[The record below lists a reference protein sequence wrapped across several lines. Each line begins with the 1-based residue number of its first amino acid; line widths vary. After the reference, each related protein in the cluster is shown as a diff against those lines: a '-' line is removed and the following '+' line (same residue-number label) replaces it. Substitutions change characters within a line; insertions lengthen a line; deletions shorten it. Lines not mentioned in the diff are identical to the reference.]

1 MVSLLNSMNAHFNIP
16 STIITGAGSSTELVP
31 QLARLG
37 VSHVLLVTDAFM
49 VSSGLAARFQS
60 AMLNAGLHVARFDG
74 VQPDPTDANVR
85 EGARRFT
92 EEKCEAIVA
101 LGGGSPMDAAKAISI
116 LATNGEPLSRFQG
129 YHRVERAGVP
139 LVVIPTTA
147 GTGSEVTKVAVI
159 TDTKRDVKMMMLD
172 RHLLPNVALVDYELT
187 FSMPPA
193 LTAHVGVDTL
203 THGIEA
209 YVSRKATALTDPLAL
224 QCIRLVTEHLETA
237 WREPHNSAAREG
249 MMLAATLGGMAFAN
263 SSVALVHGMSRP
275 IGAVFHVPHGLSN
288 AVLLPAVTR
297 FSLAGALKR
306 YADVARVMRLAT
318 DADTDALAGKNFVA
332 GLAALNT
339 RLDVPP
345 LGACPGV
352 ERERFEVVKD
362 KMAADAMASGSPQNN
377 PVVPTPQQI
386 VELYDEAFES
396 FLAD

>member
-1 MVSLLNSMNAHFNIP
+1 MTAQFNIP
-16 STIITGAGSSTELVP
+16 ATIVTGAGASSDLVP
-31 QLARLG
+31 QVARLG
-37 VSHVLLVTDAFM
+37 MRRVLLVTDSFM

-60 AMLNAGLHVARFDG
+60 AMLAAGLHVATFDG

-85 EGARRFT
+85 AGAQLLT
-92 EEKCEAIVA
+92 EERCEAIVA
-101 LGGGSPMDAAKAISI
+101 LGGGSPMDAAKAIAI
-116 LATNGEPLSRFQG
+116 LVTNGEPLSRFQG

-172 RHLLPNVALVDYELT
+172 RYLLPTVALVDYELT

-224 QCIRLVTEHLETA
+224 QCIRLVTQHLETA
-237 WREPHNSAAREG
+237 WCEPHNSAAREG

-297 FSLAGALKR
+297 FSLSGAQDR
-306 YADVARVMRLAT
+306 YAEVARIMRLAASSDS
-318 DADTDALAGKNFVA
+318 DATAGEKLVA

-339 RLDVPP
+339 RLQVPR
-345 LGACPGV
+345 LGDCHGV
-352 ERERFEVVKD
+352 ERARFEAVKG
-362 KMAADAMASGSPQNN
+362 KMASDAMASGSPQNN
-377 PVVPTPQQI
+377 PVVPTEQQI
-386 VELYDEAFES
+386 VALYDEAF
-396 FLAD
+396 